1 MVNTVGSYENKHWQ
15 KKWRHL
21 KEDIHFT
28 PDQKSLIVG
37 SLLGDATMRM
47 GKGAAT
53 LTSKLNKA

>member
-1 MVNTVGSYENKHWQ
+1 VGSYENKHWQ